1 MKCYND
7 LMHDISI
14 VYPRLVAGTF
24 LSILNE
30 YRVKNASSYKDF
42 VIAFIKAL
50 GVDIGANKK
59 SLSGAQITNLTRC
72 DSRPFHTTIITDTFL
87 KTQKLKLSTLSTSV
101 STFFGSYM
109 QEGAQIIVTAA
120 LKEMIE
126 SDSAIDEKE
135 EFLLHEDVGSITK
148 EDVRK
153 TTEFPCIPFITGVA
167 IYAFGQDNTQ
177 GKGTINAWSDSK
189 ERGAISTDIGKKYWG
204 VVKDTR
210 ISSEGKDSHVSVKR
224 RKLEDSDY
232 AVTLSDLNALSRL
245 ANEDPDLYCLL
256 DSASK
261 YYELFVET
269 DIYRETYKKVLNSSC
284 VMLTGNPGTGK
295 TTTSE
300 MIALK
305 MVGIGEYRIRYLKN
319 KNSKIEELYN
329 QVKANPDVKE
339 FVLIDDC
346 LGQSYFDLSSDDE
359 NCLHRFVA
367 YVGHNINKKLLLNS
381 RIKVMEDSKTHKL
394 YESVFQE
401 MNDKGRVVRF
411 DEYKRFEKAKILR
424 RHIFVRTDEEH
435 YRDISKNSRCIK
447 IVEHQSFNP
456 RIIDYI
462 TRKTTLAKIRNDGD
476 YYKQIID
483 SLNNPKDIWKY
494 VYTNDTPTCSKT
506 LLKALFSLTSSVVE
520 TEKCKKV
527 FEKFLSLDNFKGS
540 YSEEWDKALAG
551 VNESMV
557 KMYASSPNDCFIS
570 FIDHSLYD
578 YLNNSI
584 YPRNSTDRKLLDKG
598 IVYELQVKALYGYG
612 EQSNYKGELT
622 KNGRIL
628 NLLYYDEGSKA
639 LDVFECVAR
648 TRIRLEEYRPLI
660 NTALSIIEQCRYP
673 MHFYRSRYNTS
684 CETRMLLSMLE
695 DSDFSEFYFGSKL
708 SKRVFLVLTKNVDIK
723 EAIVVLKKIEG
734 HPEWLD
740 FDFDDDMETALME
753 SSCDNSLSNC
763 NDFIDYVSDYGDW
776 GTDEVNDRLNDYIY
790 EHYNEILDDEECN
803 LPSETW
809 KKYKAIFAEKGGIDF
824 TEDIKE
830 YFYTEENDDE
840 EDNDDEEK
848 DNGDWSLKEVAE
860 YFKAPFGSED

>member
-1 MKCYND
+1 
-7 LMHDISI
+7 MHDISI
-14 VYPRLVAGTF
+14 ENPRLVAGTF

-30 YRVKNASSYKDF
+30 YRVKNALPHKDF
-42 VIAFIKAL
+42 VITFLRAL
-50 GVDIGANKK
+50 GVDTEANKK
-59 SLSGAQITNLTRC
+59 SFSGTQITNLTRC
-72 DSRPFHTTIITDTFL
+72 DTRPFHTTIITDTFL
-87 KTQKLKLSTLSTSV
+87 KAQKHKLSSLATEV
-101 STFFGSYM
+101 SDFFDKYM
-109 QEGAQIIVTAA
+109 QDDARKFVAAA

-126 SDSAIDEKE
+126 RDSEIDERE
-135 EFLLHEDVGSITK
+135 EFLLHEDFGVVTK
-148 EDVRK
+148 EDIRK
-153 TTEFPCIPFITGVA
+153 TVEFPFIAFITGVA
-167 IYAFGQDNTQ
+167 IYAFEQDNTE
-177 GKGTINAWSDSK
+177 GKATINAWSHGE
-189 ERGAISTDIGKKYWG
+189 ERGTISTDIGSKYWKEIRD
-204 VVKDTR
+204 VK
-210 ISSEGKDSHVSVKR
+210 ISSKNKGVHVLVKK

-232 AVTLSDLNALSRL
+232 AVTISDLEALSQM
-245 ANEDPDLYCLL
+245 ANEDSDLYCLL
-256 DSASK
+256 DSAAK

-284 VMLTGNPGTGK
+284 IMLTGNPGTGK

-305 MVGIGEYRIRYLKN
+305 MVGTWEYRIRYLKN

-329 QVKANPDVKE
+329 QVKVNPDVKE
-339 FVLIDDC
+339 FILIDDC
-346 LGQSYFDLSSDDE
+346 LGQAYFDLSSDEE
-359 NCLHRFVA
+359 NCLHKLVA

-381 RIKVMEDSKTHKL
+381 RIKVVEDSKTHKL

-401 MNDKGRVVRF
+401 MDEKGKIVRF
-411 DEYKRFEKAKILR
+411 GEYKRSEKAMILR

-435 YRDISKNSRCIK
+435 YRDISKKSRCIK

-462 TRKTTLAKIRNDGD
+462 TRKTTLTKIRNNGD

-483 SLNNPKDIWKY
+483 SLNNPKGIWKY

-506 LLKALFSLTSSVVE
+506 LLKALFSLTSSAIE

-557 KMYASSPNDCFIS
+557 KMYASSPNDCSIS

-584 YPRNSTDRKLLDKG
+584 YPRNSTDRKLLDSG
-598 IVYELQVKALYGYG
+598 IIYELQVKALYGYG
-612 EQSNYKGELT
+612 EQNNYKDELT
-622 KNGRIL
+622 KNGLIL

-648 TRIRLEEYRPLI
+648 TRTKLEEYRPLI
-660 NTALSIIEQCRYP
+660 NTAFSIIGQCRYP

-695 DSDFSEFYFGSKL
+695 DSNFSEFYFGSKL
-708 SKRVFLVLTKNVDIK
+708 SKKIFLVLTKNIDIK
-723 EAIVVLKKIEG
+723 EAIAVLKKIER

-740 FDFDDDMETALME
+740 FDFDGDMETNLME

-763 NDFIDYVSDYGDW
+763 NGFIDYVSGYGDL
-776 GTDEVNDRLNDYIY
+776 GIDEVNDRLNDYIY

-809 KKYKAIFAEKGGIDF
+809 EKYKAILVEKEGIDF

-830 YFYTEENDDE
+830 YFYAEENGDE

-848 DNGDWSLKEVAE
+848 DDEDWSLKEVAE
-860 YFKAPFGSED
+860 YFKVPFGSDD